1 VQDQWLP
8 PALLTQRR
16 ALQEF
21 CGQLTTLLLMDL
33 PAHALT
39 AIDVL
44 YQIEV
49 VVLTPYR

>member
-1 VQDQWLP
+1 VQDQRLS

-21 CGQLTTLLLMDL
+21 CCQLTALLLMDL
-33 PAHALT
+33 PAHAL
-39 AIDVL
+39 AAVDVL